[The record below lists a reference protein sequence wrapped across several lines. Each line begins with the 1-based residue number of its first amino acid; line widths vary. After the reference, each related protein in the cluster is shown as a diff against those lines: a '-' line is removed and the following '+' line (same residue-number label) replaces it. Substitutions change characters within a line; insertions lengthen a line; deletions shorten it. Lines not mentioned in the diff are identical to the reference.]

1 MLWTLN
7 PGADKSMTIFILFIY
22 VPGTSV
28 LMLKAEELYRIG
40 NYIFFFKK
48 SAVKAWP
55 ILLLE
60 SF

>member
-1 MLWTLN
+1 
-7 PGADKSMTIFILFIY
+7 MTIFILFIY